1 MKLDEL
7 IQNSKD
13 SWQSRAWVEH
23 NGFKSM
29 YVRVTKRYIN
39 GNLIDTIDI
48 ANIEAEHPGNGA
60 FRNLILHLT
69 NSWPQYIIYVESV
82 LEDRFRQ
89 GLLRM
94 GFKQVENIF
103 NYYLPHESSLNVR
116 ANQHHC

>member
-1 MKLDEL
+1 MTLDEL
-7 IQNSKD
+7 IKKSQDDGWRSNS
-13 SWQSRAWVEH
+13 WVEH
-23 NGFKSM
+23 EGFKYM
-29 YVRVTKRYIN
+29 YVRVTKRYIE
-39 GNLIDTIDI
+39 GKFVDTIDL

-82 LEDRFRQ
+82 LEDRFRK

-103 NYYLPHESSLNVR
+103 NYYLDTSKV
-116 ANQHHC
+116 